1 MISVAFDNNALQ
13 VFLLLFGRI
22 SGLLFLAP
30 IIGHQAVPPLV
41 RVLFSAFLAGILF
54 IVGVTEGFQPP
65 QTFGVFILL
74 ILQEVIF
81 GLLLGFLTSMIFTG
95 IGMGAQLMGLQGAF
109 AFASVVDPL
118 SQEQGTVIDQLYLL
132 LAALIFLAV
141 DGHHLILRGIE
152 QSYHVVPIGE
162 FTARTGPTGELLLD
176 QVILITGGLF
186 LTTSRIAL
194 PVLLPLLVADVAM
207 AIIARSIPQMPV
219 FLIGAP
225 AKIGILL
232 VVLLI
237 TLPPAVESMKIV
249 FQVVISDFFTAMNA
263 AGAGS

>member
-1 MISVAFDNNALQ
+1 MISVTFDNNSLQ
-13 VFLLLFGRI
+13 VFLLLFARI

-30 IIGHQAVPPLV
+30 IIGHQAVPPIV

-54 IVGVTEGFQPP
+54 IIGIADGFEAP
-65 QTFGVFILL
+65 QTFGVFLLL

-81 GLLLGFLTSMIFTG
+81 GLLLGFLASMIFTG
-95 IGMGAQLMGLQGAF
+95 IGMGAQLMGLQGSF

-118 SQEQGTVIDQLYLL
+118 SQQQGTVIDQLYLL

-141 DGHHLILRGIE
+141 DGHHVILRGIE
-152 QSYHVVPIGE
+152 QSYNVVPIGE
-162 FTARTGPTGELLLD
+162 FMARTGPDGTLLLEE
-176 QVILITGGLF
+176 VINIVAGLF
-186 LTTSRIAL
+186 LTTLRIAL
-194 PVLLPLLVADVAM
+194 PVLVPLIVADIAM

-225 AKIGILL
+225 AKIALML
-232 VVLLI
+232 VLLLI
-237 TLPPAVESMKIV
+237 TLPPAIESMKIV
-249 FQVVISDFFTAMNA
+249 FEIVISDFFTAMNA

>member
-1 MISVAFDNNALQ
+1 MITVAFDNNALP
-13 VFLLLFGRI
+13 VFLLLFARI

-30 IIGHQAVPPLV
+30 IIGHQTVPPIV

-54 IVGVTEGFQPP
+54 IVGITNGFQAPE
-65 QTFGVFILL
+65 TFGVFLLL

-95 IGMGAQLMGLQGAF
+95 IGMGAQLMGLQGSL

-118 SQEQGTVIDQLYLL
+118 SQEQGTVVDQLYLL

-141 DGHHLILRGIE
+141 DGHHVILRGIE
-152 QSYHVVPIGE
+152 QSYDIVPIGE

-176 QVILITGGLF
+176 QVINIVSGLF
-186 LTTSRIAL
+186 LTTFRIAL
-194 PVLLPLLVADVAM
+194 PVLVPLIVADIAM

-225 AKIGILL
+225 AKIGIMLILL
-232 VVLLI
+232 LL
-237 TLPPAVESMKIV
+237 TLPPAIEAMKIV
-249 FQVVISDFFTAMNA
+249 FQLVISDFFAAMNA
-263 AGAGS
+263 AVAGS